1 LTSPAPDPML
11 GSFPTPLPPARPLA
25 GILGSAPVEPGF
37 YGENWGDKIL
47 VATNHRPTLV
57 KLSQANLV
65 GVTVLALQAGGFSPA
80 AAVALGLPAGGAA
93 EQALSDLDKQNPTLS
108 GRLLVPVGLAG
119 SLHWEAGQQVGHW
132 SVQVVP
138 DDISKTVTFL
148 QQDVG
153 TSPVAQSHLPAII
166 QRLIT
171 GLALWAGQA
180 LLVSIP
186 LLVFGI
192 QALVVGITSLFLS
205 MLVLALFWKILPGPG
220 LMKGLISGGVLA
232 LALVA
237 VLAFVF
243 PTSLLPAAGLLLS
256 SLWMGL
262 VFTGTRN

>member
-1 LTSPAPDPML
+1 MTSPAPDPMM
-11 GSFPTPLPPARPLA
+11 GSFPTPFPPARPLA
-25 GILGSAPVEPGF
+25 GLLGSAPVEPGF

-47 VATNHRPTLV
+47 LATNHRPTLV
-57 KLSQANLV
+57 MLSQMNLA

-80 AAVALGLPAGGAA
+80 AAVALGLPAKGAA
-93 EQALSDLDKQNPTLS
+93 EQALSDLEKQNPALS
-108 GRLLVPVGLAG
+108 GRLLVPVRLAG

-132 SVQVVP
+132 SVQVIP
-138 DDISKTVTFL
+138 DDLSKTATSI

-153 TSPVAQSHLPAII
+153 ASPVTQSHLPAII
-166 QRLIT
+166 QRMIT

-192 QALVVGITSLFLS
+192 QALVVGIVSLFLS
-205 MLVLALFWKILPGPG
+205 MLVLALFWKILPDPG
-220 LMKGLISGGVLA
+220 LMKGLVSGGVLT

-237 VLAFVF
+237 ILAFVF
-243 PTSLLPAAGLLLS
+243 HTSLLPAAGLFLS

-262 VFTGTRN
+262 VFTGSRN